1 MVENPPVVGEQW
13 GESVP
18 VLRFAEV
25 TKRFGAVTALR
36 RIDLT
41 VTVGEFW
48 AIFGPNG
55 AGKTTLLRLAAGL
68 TRPSEGEVRW
78 SAEGPLRSRIGYV
91 SHQSLLYADL
101 TGLENL
107 VFFGELYGLADPRRQ
122 ALELLRRMGL
132 ESARDRVVRGYSRG
146 MRQRLSLAR
155 ALLHDPD
162 LLLLD
167 EPYAGLDQHGAR
179 LLTDILIQLRT
190 ERRTVLIITHNLREG
205 LELASHLLVLHQGRI
220 VYREPRSSVAAL
232 DFEKL
237 YFQLVEH

>member
-1 MVENPPVVGEQW
+1 MGEQRS
-13 GESVP
+13 ESLP
-18 VLRFAEV
+18 ILNFAGV

-36 RIDLT
+36 RIDLA
-41 VTVGEFW
+41 VQAGDFW

-68 TRPSEGEVRW
+68 ARPSEGEVRW
-78 SAEGPLRSRIGYV
+78 ASQGLVRSRIGYV

-107 VFFGELYGLADPRRQ
+107 VFFGELYGLAEPRRR
-122 ALELLRRMGL
+122 AWELLRQMGL
-132 ESARDRVVRGYSRG
+132 EAAADRVVRGYSRG

-179 LLTDILIQLRT
+179 LLTDILVRLRA
-190 ERRTVLIITHNLREG
+190 ERRTVLMITHNLREG
-205 LELASHLLVLHQGRI
+205 LELASHLLVLHQGRV
-220 VYREPRSSVAAL
+220 VYREPRGSADSL